1 MPAND
6 GIRFD
11 DDKNSLPL
19 RPESEEGNP
28 ENSVQWRDLG
38 FCLLLAVRGELL
50 AKGQFDYCL
59 LIATSEKG
67 RSTTEKENQKVE

>member
-11 DDKNSLPL
+11 DDENSLPS

-28 ENSVQWRDLG
+28 ENSVQWRNLG
-38 FCLLLAVRGELL
+38 FCFLLAVGGELL

-67 RSTTEKENQKVE
+67 WSTTEKESQKME